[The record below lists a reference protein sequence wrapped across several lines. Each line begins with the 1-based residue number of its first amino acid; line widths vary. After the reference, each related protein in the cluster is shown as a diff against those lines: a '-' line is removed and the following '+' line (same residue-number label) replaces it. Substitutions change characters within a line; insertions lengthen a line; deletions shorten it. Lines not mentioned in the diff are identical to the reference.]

1 MTPSDNNDTP
11 DRDEFFDQYNQE
23 ELLRSMDMVADEN
36 GLLPE
41 ELKDYQQAF
50 DQFAIDSTQRN
61 EYRQAIQLR
70 ETLFKATPRIMV
82 TPVLVALNVLIYVA
96 MVATGVN
103 FMSPTVADLIAWGA
117 NSGPQ
122 TLDGQSW
129 RLLSCTFLHIG
140 LIHIGMNMFV
150 LWQIGNILE
159 RLTGNVGFLV
169 LYLGSGVI
177 ASLVSVYY
185 NSSVVSAGASGAVF
199 GTFGGLVAFLYRNSD
214 GGLDIFKPLL
224 VSVSKI
230 LLLNL
235 VLGFMIPGIDMAAHV
250 GGLVAGLLLGAILRR
265 PVTDTAL
272 STRIVRNAL
281 ALGLSLG
288 IIYIGLQ
295 QAPAAPVDR
304 LAILEKARI
313 LETEINNYAQETR
326 NWSNDSQRR
335 LKETM
340 AAGAAGVPAL
350 ATTFADTINTTMLP
364 KWDSLRDGVTQLKS
378 QWDADPKPFDEMLKF
393 IKQHCDFLRE
403 LKDGLT
409 QLPPQEEA
417 RHSFPSPTES

>member
-1 MTPSDNNDTP
+1 MTPSGDDESP
-11 DRDEFFDQYNQE
+11 DRDQFFEQYNQE
-23 ELLRSMDMVADEN
+23 ELLHAMDMVADEN

-41 ELKDYQQAF
+41 ELRDYQQAF
-50 DQFAIDSTQRN
+50 DQFAIDSSQRN

-70 ETLFKATPRIMV
+70 ETLFKATPRILV
-82 TPVLVALNVLIYVA
+82 TPVLVALNILVYVA

-103 FMSPTVADLIAWGA
+103 FMSPTVTDLIAWGA

-122 TLDGQSW
+122 TLGGESW

-214 GGLDIFKPLL
+214 GGLEIFKPLL
-224 VSVSKI
+224 TSVTKI

-250 GGLVAGLLLGAILRR
+250 GGLIAGLLLGAILRR
-265 PVTDTAL
+265 PVTDTTVA
-272 STRIVRNAL
+272 TRTVRNAL
-281 ALGLSLG
+281 ALGVSLG

-304 LAILEKARI
+304 LAILEQAQS
-313 LETEINNYAQETR
+313 LETEINKYAKETR
-326 NWSNDSQRR
+326 TWSDTSQRR
-335 LKETM
+335 RKEMM
-340 AAGAAGVPAL
+340 ASDAEGLPAL
-350 ATTFADTINTTMLP
+350 VTKFSDTIDATMLP
-364 KWDSLRDGVTQLKS
+364 KWESLRDGVTQLKQ
-378 QWDADPKPFDEMLKF
+378 QWDADQKPFDEMLKF

-403 LKDGLT
+403 LKD
-409 QLPPQEEA
+409 
-417 RHSFPSPTES
+417 RF